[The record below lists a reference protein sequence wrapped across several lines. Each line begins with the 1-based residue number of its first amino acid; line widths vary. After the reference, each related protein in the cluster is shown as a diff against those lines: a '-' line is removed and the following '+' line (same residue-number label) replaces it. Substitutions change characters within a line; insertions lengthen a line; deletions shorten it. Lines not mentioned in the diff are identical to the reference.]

1 MSVTRIV
8 IDTTGRGLVGTDLSD
23 INGVWGEF
31 DESIKVW
38 LGEICNPVLGTIA
51 GGSGYTD
58 GTYTDVPLVR
68 DTPTTVYGGRDM
80 LATVVISGNVVTNV
94 TITHKGN
101 GFATGDVLIFDDV
114 ADVGGTG
121 ADFEIPVTS
130 ADASIGLIYDPD
142 QRDETDE
149 EQGWMFGVE
158 RPLGEDGSYTFGVYY
173 YKISTVHDHF
183 YGVNFYNWTPSSSNN
198 SYGTFTSDAS
208 YGQSWDETDGDGY
221 KCSLTWCSD
230 PDERML
236 VFSDNKYTY
245 SYALF
250 QTVRGTGNY
259 PDTSL
264 VSTWATSYSNAAN
277 LYLRAVCSVA
287 TDTPYV
293 GNYGYI
299 SSRTKEP
306 MDDLAVITGHPVE
319 TRSLIVGAVPNRIGT
334 TKNAGRIWGA
344 TLGVGDDEWRYVST
358 CCVIRESD
366 NP

>member
-1 MSVTRIV
+1 MPVTRIV
-8 IDTTGRGLVGTDLSD
+8 IDTTGKTTMGTGLDDNS
-23 INGVWGEF
+23 GVWGDY
-31 DESIKVW
+31 DEGIKVW
-38 LGEICNPVLGTIA
+38 LGDICNPTLGVIN
-51 GGSGYTD
+51 GGSGYAND
-58 GTYTDVPLVR
+58 TYTNVSLVR
-68 DTPTTVYGGRDM
+68 DVDNDVFGGRDM
-80 LATVVISGNVVTNV
+80 LATVEIINGAVDSV
-94 TITHKGN
+94 TITQKGN
-101 GFATGDVLIFDDV
+101 GFATGDVLIFEDI
-114 ADVGGTG
+114 AQVGGQG
-121 ADFEIPVTS
+121 VDFSIPVTS

-198 SYGTFTSDAS
+198 SYGDFSSDSS

-293 GNYGYI
+293 GNYSYFN
-299 SSRTKEP
+299 SRTKEP

-344 TLGVGDDEWRYVST
+344 TLGVGDDEWRYVT
-358 CCVIRESD
+358 ACCVIRESD